1 MLNIMLAGPRY
12 DYDHKQYTVWGQ
24 YNAMHDIA
32 YADQWFSL
40 FFTCMVTFLC
50 WSSIKRLVE
59 VMRMELLAVTSF
71 KPPIATPIL
80 LLQVNV
86 FGQTTP

>member
-1 MLNIMLAGPRY
+1 MIMIINNTLYG
-12 DYDHKQYTVWGQ
+12 
-24 YNAMHDIA
+24 AMHDIA

-50 WSSIKRLVE
+50 WSSMKRLVE